1 MPHFPGHNQNIPK
14 MFGDLVSNVQG
25 VLGWPFRGIEGPD
38 LTIGSPEVATFGGGR
53 LMGRMG
59 PTEQE
64 IEDILNVVGWT
75 PDVLSS
81 PNLFGGASINVSDVV
96 DLVKNVV
103 GWTPDL
109 TDLPFGLEGGAGGPL
124 RIVSRQTEDDIR
136 AAAEAQAILSSELT
150 AEYEGS
156 GIDPLRTIVSPAQ
169 QSRIPMVDRAP
180 TQPVT
185 PYDVYTD
192 EELERFWD
200 LEDEFDYADRVQPF
214 AGDVGSMQ
222 LLEQRIAAEPRT
234 GITGARPLP
243 RAEDPSIYWDL
254 ETAEDAGFVVTPEDL
269 IAEGFSPEDDLKSI
283 ELLEQRIAAEE
294 EERRRAGVVPEQPGI
309 GGPPPVPSGLADAAR
324 ADAFAG
330 LTDYEDWLEPYGRP
344 AHEYWEGVTAQLD
357 PFWQVRAPAAELGRR
372 LQSRYLLEYP
382 EMSVDPSGVSPTFGQ
397 YFQDWRPYAAGG
409 FAEGTAPSYYS
420 DPTQLLARARQ
431 AGLAGITEPGKFAE
445 SYQYGDP
452 DFLRAAWL
460 SSQFG
465 PGVQGAAAN
474 QRAVASLLA
483 LQRPTGGAYGG
494 QMANAIRN
502 AVFNVQQRRKA
513 LGADPGSFLHWFANP
528 EARSSPA
535 LMAPNIGP
543 EWRQALKNPVS
554 PIGL

>member
-1 MPHFPGHNQNIPK
+1 MPSHYSNI
-14 MFGDLVSNVQG
+14 
-25 VLGWPFRGIEGPD
+25 
-38 LTIGSPEVATFGGGR
+38 
-53 LMGRMG
+53 
-59 PTEQE
+59 
-64 IEDILNVVGWT
+64 
-75 PDVLSS
+75 
-81 PNLFGGASINVSDVV
+81 PNLFGNLTQEEFKRRFGGGAPSAMPGYPRAMPPGDGMSIFEQYGMSMEELAQMASRDPRVLPMAQALGIAPPPIPYRTDEELLELQAQLIALEEDMLTEGPPEISPEDY
-96 DLVKNVV
+96 LSA
-103 GWTPDL
+103 TPYQEWV
-109 TDLPFGLEGGAGGPL
+109 EGGYV
-124 RIVSRQTEDDIR
+124 R
-136 AAAEAQAILSSELT
+136 
-150 AEYEGS
+150 
-156 GIDPLRTIVSPAQ
+156 DPNA
-169 QSRIPMVDRAP
+169 
-180 TQPVT
+180 
-185 PYDVYTD
+185 YDVYTD

-200 LEDEFDYADRVQPF
+200 LEDEFDYADRVEPF

-222 LLEQRIAAEPRT
+222 LLEQRIADAEKALAEDDAYTGGRT
-234 GITGARPLP
+234 EKEIT
-243 RAEDPSIYWDL
+243 EDPSIYWDL

-269 IAEGFSPEDDLKSI
+269 IAEGFSPEDDIKSI
-283 ELLEQRIAAEE
+283 ELLEQRIAAKKEEEE

-528 EARSSPA
+528 EVRSSPA
-535 LMAPNIGP
+535 LMAPNIRP